1 MIFWTLAIL
10 MVLAALA
17 MVLPGLFGWRRG
29 SAVDRASINR
39 GIFDDRL
46 AELDRD
52 HANGILSEEDYAA
65 ARHELERELLRDS
78 GADHRGPGRMAP
90 ATAGGRGMAMVVALF
105 VPLLSLGLYLGIGE
119 RGLATGDARSSDQSR
134 SRPSST
140 MAQAGQ
146 QGGQPSI
153 AELVDGLAQRLE
165 REPGN
170 VEGWTMLGRSYQ
182 ILERYEDAL
191 KAFAKARELAP
202 RDPDLLVFYGETLAL
217 SRGGNLEGE
226 PERLVARALAVEPNH
241 ANGLWLKGVAARQRG
256 DRDTALESW
265 QRLRGLLEED
275 ERAMLDEHI
284 ADLEGGMAGG
294 GGLAATAGAEGTVT
308 EPTSA
313 PSAPAPAAE
322 IKVKVSLDTGTAS
335 EARDSDTVFV
345 FARAAAGPRMPLAIV
360 RKTVA
365 DLPFEVV
372 LGDDMAMTPAFRL
385 SNFDEVVIGARVSR
399 SGNAMPQ
406 AGDLQG
412 LSQPVAWRT
421 APAVEVVI
429 DSRVEG

>member
-1 MIFWTLAIL
+1 MIFWTLVIL

-17 MVLPGLFGWRRG
+17 MVLPSLFGWHRG
-29 SAVDRASINR
+29 SAVDRASINME
-39 GIFDDRL
+39 IFNDRL

-52 HANGILSEEDYAA
+52 NANGILNEEDYAA
-65 ARHELERELLRDS
+65 ARRELERELLRDTGGGQLPS
-78 GADHRGPGRMAP
+78 GQTVP
-90 ATAGGRGMAMVVALF
+90 AAGGGRGSAVVVGLF
-105 VPLLSLGLYLGIGE
+105 VPLLSLGLYLGLGE
-119 RGLATGDARSSDQSR
+119 RELATGTVQTAGQSQSR
-134 SRPSST
+134 SQSAA

-146 QGGQPSI
+146 QDGQASI
-153 AELVDGLAQRLE
+153 AELVDGLARRLE
-165 REPGN
+165 NEPRN

-182 ILERYEDAL
+182 ILERYDDAL
-191 KAFAKARELAP
+191 QAFATARELAP
-202 RDPDLLVFYGETLAL
+202 QDPDLLVFYGETLAL

-226 PERLVARALAVEPNH
+226 PARFVSRALAIDPNH
-241 ANGLWLKGVAARQRG
+241 PSGLWLKGVAARQQG

-265 QRLRGLLEED
+265 QRLRGLLEDD
-275 ERAMLDEHI
+275 EAAALDAHI
-284 ADLEGGMAGG
+284 ADLEAGPAGG
-294 GGLAATAGAEGTVT
+294 AA
-308 EPTSA
+308 A
-313 PSAPAPAAE
+313 PSGVEAPAAEPSPAAADQAAE
-322 IKVKVSLDTGTAS
+322 IKVKVSLDGGTVS
-335 EARDSDTVFV
+335 DARESDTVFV
-345 FARAAAGPRMPLAIV
+345 FARAASGPRMPLAIV

-372 LGDDMAMTPAFRL
+372 LDDDMAMTPAFRL

-412 LSQPVAWRT
+412 LSQPVPWRT